1 MLEEADEDDA
11 DLLLLLRNIIIIII
25 TIHPFRPPRP
35 RRRSGTAELSPNKP
49 EPVATPVR
57 QIGNPKVV
65 HWSWSRG

>member
-11 DLLLLLRNIIIIII
+11 DLLLLLRSIIIII